1 MLASAAEVLPS
12 PSRHWD
18 AVIPISGKKNSSD
31 LTQSPRRT
39 KVGDLT
45 LQRFQ
50 HFNERMTANAASH
63 PEVIMMNA
71 NRKSSGDG
79 QVEQR
84 NADRRKRRRRGRRS
98 RRETPTRDYAALVAV
113 FNGVLA
119 TSLLVRKCSREP
131 LPERIEPKDLALFA
145 LATQKLSRVITK
157 DKVTSA
163 FRAPFTEVEG
173 KGGPGE
179 VEERAKGRG
188 LRRAIGELLTCP
200 FCLGTWI
207 ASGFIYGYIF
217 VPRVTRAVASIF
229 AVSGLADFLQQ
240 LYVKTQEMNE

>member
-1 MLASAAEVLPS
+1 MSAK
-12 PSRHWD
+12 H
-18 AVIPISGKKNSSD
+18 KN
-31 LTQSPRRT
+31 
-39 KVGDLT
+39 
-45 LQRFQ
+45 
-50 HFNERMTANAASH
+50 
-63 PEVIMMNA
+63 
-71 NRKSSGDG
+71 SGDG
-79 QVEQR
+79 ADQVEQR
-84 NADRRKRRRRGRRS
+84 AERDRPRRRTHQ
-98 RRETPTRDYAALVAV
+98 RREEMPRGDYAALVAL

-119 TSLLVRKCSREP
+119 TTLLVRKCSREP
-131 LPERIEPKDLALFA
+131 LPERVEPKDIALFA

-179 VEERAKGRG
+179 IEERAKGHG

-217 VPRVTRAVASIF
+217 GPRITRALAGIF

-240 LYVKTQEMNE
+240 LYVKAQEMNEQK

>member
-1 MLASAAEVLPS
+1 
-12 PSRHWD
+12 
-18 AVIPISGKKNSSD
+18 
-31 LTQSPRRT
+31 
-39 KVGDLT
+39 
-45 LQRFQ
+45 
-50 HFNERMTANAASH
+50 
-63 PEVIMMNA
+63 MMNA
-71 NRKSSGDG
+71 NPKRSGDG
-79 QVEQR
+79 QVEQW
-84 NADRRKRRRRGRRS
+84 NADRRKQRRRERRLH
-98 RRETPTRDYAALVAV
+98 RETSTRDYAALVAV

-131 LPERIEPKDLALFA
+131 LPERVEPKDIALFA

-179 VEERAKGRG
+179 IEERARGRG

-217 VPRVTRAVASIF
+217 TPRVTRALASIF

-240 LYVKTQEMNE
+240 LYVKTQEMNEQNKRGSESSHKVVKGQSNS

>member
-1 MLASAAEVLPS
+1 
-12 PSRHWD
+12 
-18 AVIPISGKKNSSD
+18 
-31 LTQSPRRT
+31 
-39 KVGDLT
+39 
-45 LQRFQ
+45 
-50 HFNERMTANAASH
+50 
-63 PEVIMMNA
+63 MMMRA
-71 NRKSSGDG
+71 KHKASGDG
-79 QVEQR
+79 TVQGKQQEE
-84 NADRRKRRRRGRRS
+84 RRRESARRS
-98 RRETPTRDYAALVAV
+98 RSRSEIPTHDYAALVAA
-113 FNGVLA
+113 FNGLLA
-119 TSLLVRKCSREP
+119 AGLLARKCSREP
-131 LPERIEPKDLALFA
+131 LPKRIEPKDLALFA

-217 VPRVTRAVASIF
+217 APRATRSVASIF

-240 LYVKTQEMNE
+240 LYIKAQEMNE

>member
-1 MLASAAEVLPS
+1 MMSA
-12 PSRHWD
+12 R
-18 AVIPISGKKNSSD
+18 
-31 LTQSPRRT
+31 
-39 KVGDLT
+39 
-45 LQRFQ
+45 
-50 HFNERMTANAASH
+50 
-63 PEVIMMNA
+63 
-71 NRKSSGDG
+71 NRNSGDATV
-79 QVEQR
+79 QIEQR
-84 NADRRKRRRRGRRS
+84 EQKRDQWEQRRRGRKTGGEMPRG
-98 RRETPTRDYAALVAV
+98 DYAALVAL
-113 FNGVLA
+113 FNGLLA
-119 TSLLVRKCSREP
+119 TSLLAHKCSREP
-131 LPERIEPKDLALFA
+131 LPERVEPKDLALFA

-179 VEERAKGRG
+179 VEERAKGHG

-217 VPRVTRAVASIF
+217 SPRVTRTLASIF

-240 LYVKTQEMNE
+240 LYVKTQEMNKQK